1 MITTRI
7 TIILLALAL
16 LTGCSSQRP
25 LTGVGMFDF
34 TYDGQDYGILSSATS
49 TNGSGNMLVQKTDNH
64 ISMRAMDFDKD
75 GSIDKVIVG
84 TMTVLDAD
92 KIYKAGIS
100 KAQNQNKFMEFEHE
114 RMFSAE
120 GPGYF
125 KTYIIQTFMTTGK
138 GTYNKFIILDQRTQL
153 RTVLVDNGADGVLD
167 QENKDNDYQKL
178 YSLIL
183 EKGMQDG
190 KIDHNKRSGQY
201 IVEKRKPRALVT
213 L

>member
-1 MITTRI
+1 MITTRV
-7 TIILLALAL
+7 TIIFLAVLLMM
-16 LTGCSSQRP
+16 GCSSQRQ
-25 LTGVGMFDF
+25 LNGVGMFDF
-34 TYDGQDYGILSSATS
+34 TYDGDHYGILSSATS
-49 TNGSGNMLVQKTDNH
+49 TNGSGNMLVKKQDNH

-84 TMTVLDAD
+84 TMSVLDAD
-92 KIYKAGIS
+92 KIYKVGIT

-114 RMFSAE
+114 RMYSTE

-125 KTYIIQTFMTTGK
+125 KTYIIQTFMSTGK
-138 GTYNKFIILDQRTQL
+138 ELYNKFIILDQRTQH
-153 RTVLVDNGADGVLD
+153 RTVLVDNGADGVLNMKD
-167 QENKDNDYQKL
+167 KDNDYQKL
-178 YSLIL
+178 YSLTL

-190 KIDHNKRSGQY
+190 KIDHDKDNGQY